1 MFMMI
6 KHLLEISRRYRKSEH
21 GVAAVEFALVSPIL
35 FMLLLGG
42 VEVGRY
48 ILVHQKV
55 EKMAYSVSDVVSQLD
70 AVTSGDVDVVF
81 GAATELMNPYDEY
94 ETRGRLILSS
104 VHKDPDD
111 ASQTIRWQCQGG
123 GTLTAESDVG
133 EVGPDAA
140 ALPGNLALEDNDNVI
155 VSEAF
160 YTYKPILG
168 WYAIQNVTIYKSA
181 MFRPRLGA
189 LTSAPGCPTGV

>member
-1 MFMMI
+1 MTNR
-6 KHLLEISRRYRKSEH
+6 LLKFLGRYQKSEH

-55 EKMAYSVSDVVSQLD
+55 EKMAYSVSDVVSQLE
-70 AVTSGDVDVVF
+70 AVTSGDVDVIF

-94 ETRGRLILSS
+94 ETRGTLFLSS
-104 VHKDPDD
+104 VHKDADD
-111 ASQTIRWQCQGG
+111 ADQIIRWQCQGG
-123 GTLTAESDVG
+123 GALTAESVVG
-133 EVGPDAA
+133 DPTSGGGVA
-140 ALPGNLALEDNDNVI
+140 ALPGNLALEDDDNVI
-155 VSEAF
+155 VAEAF
-160 YTYKPILG
+160 YTYKPVLG
-168 WYAIQNVTIYKSA
+168 WYTIQNITIYKSA

>member
-1 MFMMI
+1 MTNR
-6 KHLLEISRRYRKSEH
+6 LLKLLGRYQRNQR
-21 GVAAVEFALVSPIL
+21 GVAAIEFALVSPIL
-35 FMLLLGG
+35 FLLLLGG

-55 EKMAYSVSDVVSQLD
+55 EKMAYSVSDVVSQLE

-94 ETRGRLILSS
+94 ETRGRLMLSS

-111 ASQTIRWQCQGG
+111 ADQKIRWQCEGG
-123 GTLTAESDVG
+123 GSLTAESGVG
-133 EVGPDAA
+133 DPGSGEAA
-140 ALPGNLALEDNDNVI
+140 ALPGNLELEDDDNVI

-168 WYAIQNVTIYKSA
+168 WYSIQNVTIYKSA

-189 LTSAPGCPTGV
+189 LTSAPGCPTGA

>member
-1 MFMMI
+1 M
-6 KHLLEISRRYRKSEH
+6 KNRLLKLLGHYRRNET
-21 GVAAVEFALVSPIL
+21 GIAAVEFALVSPIL

-42 VEVGRY
+42 TEVGRY

-55 EKMAYSVSDVVSQLD
+55 EKMAYSVADIISQLE

-94 ETRGRLILSS
+94 ETRGTLYLSS
-104 VHKDPDD
+104 VHKDPDNAD
-111 ASQTIRWQCQGG
+111 QTIRWQCQGG
-123 GTLTAESDVG
+123 GSMTAESGVG
-133 EVGPDAA
+133 DPTTGGAVAV
-140 ALPGNLALEDNDNVI
+140 LPGSLDLEDDDNVI
-155 VSEAF
+155 VAEAF
-160 YTYKPILG
+160 YTYRPVLS
-168 WYAIQNVTIYKSA
+168 WYAIQNITISKSA

>member
-1 MFMMI
+1 MTNR
-6 KHLLEISRRYRKSEH
+6 LLKFLGRYRKNEY

-35 FMLLLGG
+35 FLLLLGG

-55 EKMAYSVSDVVSQLD
+55 EKMAYSVSDIVSQME

-94 ETRGRLILSS
+94 ETRGTLFLSS

-111 ASQTIRWQCQGG
+111 ADQLIRWQCQGG
-123 GTLTAESDVG
+123 GSMVAESAVG
-133 EVGPDAA
+133 DPISGGAA
-140 ALPGNLALEDNDNVI
+140 TLPGNLDLDDDDNVI
-155 VSEAF
+155 VAEAF
-160 YTYKPILG
+160 YTYRPVLG
-168 WYAIQNVTIYKSA
+168 WYSIQNITIYKSA

>member
-1 MFMMI
+1 MMTM
-6 KHLLEISRRYRKSEH
+6 HFVNMLRRFKRSER
-21 GVAAVEFALVSPIL
+21 GIAAVEFALVSPIL
-35 FMLLLGG
+35 FLLLLGG

-55 EKMAYSVSDVVSQLD
+55 EKMAYSVSDVVSQLE

-94 ETRGRLILSS
+94 ETRGRLFLSS
-104 VHKDPDD
+104 VHKDEDD
-111 ASQTIRWQCQGG
+111 ADQKIRWQCNGG
-123 GTLTAESDVG
+123 GSLTAESAVG
-133 EVGPDAA
+133 DPSSGEAA
-140 ALPGNLALEDNDNVI
+140 ALPGNLELEDDDNVI
-155 VSEAF
+155 VAEAF
-160 YTYKPILG
+160 YTYKPVLA
-168 WYAIQNVTIYKSA
+168 WYTIQNITIYKSA